1 MNTFKR
7 VAICGIAFYG
17 LFMAALACAEPPLG
31 NCMEEATLQIAGRDQ
46 VITLKEAERIRLT
59 VEKYLEEEK
68 PALEPSVFGPGEA
81 FINCEG
87 SVRMGA
93 WILEPVSSEE
103 PELRLT
109 FRVLTSKNFLV
120 RQVIGLALEGD
131 EWAVTG
137 VSRETAHLR
146 Y

>member
-7 VAICGIAFYG
+7 VEIFAVAFYS
-17 LFMAALACAEPPLG
+17 LFMAALASAETPLG
-31 NCMEEATLQIAGRDQ
+31 NCMEEATLQIAGHDQ

-59 VEKYLEEEK
+59 VVKYLEEEK
-68 PALEPSVFGPGEA
+68 PALEPSVLEPSEA

-120 RQVIGLALEGD
+120 RQVIALALEGD
-131 EWAVTG
+131 EWTVTG
-137 VSRETAHLR
+137 VGRETAHLR